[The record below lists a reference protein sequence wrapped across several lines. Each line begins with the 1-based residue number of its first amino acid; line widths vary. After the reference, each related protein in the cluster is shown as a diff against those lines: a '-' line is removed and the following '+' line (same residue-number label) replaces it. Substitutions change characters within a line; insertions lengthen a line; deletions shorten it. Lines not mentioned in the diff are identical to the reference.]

1 MNKKAFFLG
10 IFFNIILSLSAE
22 TVFVY
27 IEKGDIMVN
36 DYTKENNLLWVN
48 SIENGIMDSFFENGH
63 IVFSGNSGKI
73 EVKDFEKL
81 NQLAKSGG
89 ASIMIAATLNFSI
102 KNENLNTSGE
112 YRVYNLFTDDIIY
125 KGNYSFDDVFRNNPT
140 FIEDRLFSAGQMLGN
155 SVVKSIF

>member
-1 MNKKAFFLG
+1 MNKKTILLVIFL
-10 IFFNIILSLSAE
+10 NIILSLHAE

-27 IEKGDIMVN
+27 IEKGDIKVN
-36 DYTKENNLLWVN
+36 DYAKDNSLIWVN
-48 SIENGIMDSFFENGH
+48 SIENGIMDSFFESGH

-89 ASIMIAATLNFSI
+89 ASIMVAATLNFNI

-112 YRVYNLFTDDIIY
+112 YCVYNLFTDDIIY
-125 KGNYSFDDVFRNNPT
+125 KGNYSFDDVFKNNPT
-140 FIEDRLFSAGQMLGN
+140 FIEDKLFSAGQILGN